1 MTPARRDLFAILLLA
16 FALGLVVA
24 WASLTLRFGTR
35 ADTLHNL
42 DAVLRGAPFRSG
54 TEFVANLPF
63 YNRVLVP
70 LLHRGLSRALPVLS
84 EGQWYLLLRL
94 AAFQAAFAAFALV
107 CHLGLRAPRPLTG
120 LASCLLAVAT
130 IASFN
135 FPWEEASDAL
145 DLLVLALGVGASL
158 GRRWL
163 VCLGLSLLFAANRES
178 AAFLGLIW
186 ALLTATRAD
195 WPRRLAEGAVI
206 CGLSYG
212 TALAL
217 KKAIGPVFIA
227 NYYTPAVNLDRL
239 LTALVTPNP
248 MAWLPMLLAV
258 VALLVS
264 FADRRAGLVRRLFA
278 LAALFVGFVALFG
291 VVGELR
297 VFLPTFVMLAF
308 AVAASPQ
315 RTAV

>member
-1 MTPARRDLFAILLLA
+1 MAVRKDIAAILLLA
-16 FALGLVVA
+16 LVLGLAVA

-42 DAVLRGAPFRSG
+42 GAVLQGAPFRSG
-54 TEFVANLPF
+54 DEFLADLPF
-63 YNRVLVP
+63 YNRVLFP
-70 LLHRGLSRALPVLS
+70 LLHRGLARALPVLS
-84 EGQWYLLLRL
+84 ESQWYLLLRIL
-94 AAFQAAFAAFALV
+94 SFQAAFAAFALV
-107 CHLGLRAPRPLTG
+107 CHLCLRAPRAVTG
-120 LASCLLAVAT
+120 LASCLLALAT

-135 FPWEEASDAL
+135 FPWEEPSDAL

-158 GRRWL
+158 RRRWL
-163 VCLGLSLLFAANRES
+163 LCLGLSLVFAANRES

-186 ALLTATRAD
+186 AGLTLTRAD
-195 WPRRLAEGAVI
+195 WPRRLVEGGVI

-212 TALAL
+212 AALAL
-217 KKAIGPVFIA
+217 KAALGPVFMA
-227 NYYTPAVNLDRL
+227 NYITPAINLERL
-239 LTALVTPNP
+239 LAAFGNPNP

-264 FADRRAGLVRRLFA
+264 FADRRAELVRRLFA

-291 VVGELR
+291 IVEELR
-297 VFLPTFVMLAF
+297 VFLPTFLMLAF